1 MRTLQRCLSSVEV
14 VEGFNESVF
23 DMLKLKTAGMDETEI
38 FCTIAVDDMS
48 LKPGLQYDRSRDRVE
63 GLGPLGPFKYA
74 TVVMLQG
81 LKTHWKQPLA
91 YFYSVSGLK
100 GEKLRNIIFE
110 AIDRCKQVGITVKAI
125 ISDQG
130 GNYRGLKKDLGV
142 TKKIPFFLRN
152 GEKVYFIYDPPHLLK
167 SVRNNLLKYDI
178 ILSKQWQAS
187 WRDIVC
193 FFKVDQRHR
202 FRTAPKLQ
210 KRNICP
216 TNLDKMRVKVATH
229 VFSHSVYAGINFY
242 VSKGL

>member
-100 GEKLRNIIFE
+100 GEKLRNVIFE

-142 TKKIPFFLRN
+142 TKKFLFFL
-152 GEKVYFIYDPPHLLK
+152 E
-167 SVRNNLLKYDI
+167 
-178 ILSKQWQAS
+178 
-187 WRDIVC
+187 
-193 FFKVDQRHR
+193 
-202 FRTAPKLQ
+202 
-210 KRNICP
+210 
-216 TNLDKMRVKVATH
+216 MVKKCISFT
-229 VFSHSVYAGINFY
+229 IP
-242 VSKGL
+242 LTC